1 MKTHQ
6 IPIEAFTTAL
16 RLMGEEDV
24 DNDETACIIA
34 NLIYE
39 AKIKVQIL
47 PNITYIHKDSL
58 QTPFRVT
65 SPEPGICFKW
75 DTRAFCGQLSE
86 S

>member
-58 QTPFRVT
+58 HVHHGKPH
-65 SPEPGICFKW
+65 
-75 DTRAFCGQLSE
+75 L
-86 S
+86 